1 MKKYLFTLFFLA
13 TFFVFPTFVFAQHT
27 VSNDAEKI
35 DKSYGKFMKIMSTC
49 MNREFPML
57 VFTPADYEKDQKSYP
72 VVYMLHGTNDMP
84 LTEEGLRKMNNPS
97 TRLKEMADIFRVI
110 IVIPLVGNAY
120 FMDSPVLK
128 ESKIATFISQELT
141 AFIDTNF
148 RTETN
153 RNGRILCG
161 FSMGGYG
168 AVSLLC
174 RYPDIFSVAIERAG
188 VLNLATDVEDL
199 SWDHTGD
206 AVTKL
211 LGDYFTNKMNYHQN
225 GCFNLVN
232 HIRDRKDIAFVIEVG
247 KEDFLYKTNF
257 AFHQRLNELK
267 IPHIYNETEGGHVW
281 NENTLRSLLSNLQ
294 YFNKTQYR

>member
-1 MKKYLFTLFFLA
+1 MKIAKSILFLVTFLFLVTTAFS
-13 TFFVFPTFVFAQHT
+13 QHP
-27 VSNDAEKI
+27 VSNIAQET
-35 DKSYGKFMKIMSTC
+35 DKSYGKFMKITSTC

-57 VFTPADYEKDQKSYP
+57 VFTPADYEKDQKRYP
-72 VVYMLHGTNDMP
+72 VVYMLHGTNDSP
-84 LTEEGLRKMNNPS
+84 FTEDGLRKMNNPS
-97 TRLKEMADIFRVI
+97 THIKEMADIFRVI
-110 IVIPLVGNAY
+110 IVTPLVGNTY
-120 FMDSPVLK
+120 YMDSPILK
-128 ESKIATFISQELT
+128 ESKIATFISKELT

-188 VLNLATDVEDL
+188 VLNLATGVEDL
-199 SWDHTGD
+199 SWDNVGD
-206 AVTKL
+206 NATNL
-211 LGDYFTNKMNYHQN
+211 LGDYFVNKMNYHQN

-232 HIRDRKDIAFVIEVG
+232 HIRERKDIAFVIEVG
-247 KEDFLYKTNF
+247 REDFLYKTNF

>member
-1 MKKYLFTLFFLA
+1 MKKNLFTLIFLA
-13 TFFVFPTFVFAQHT
+13 TFFVFPTFVFSQHT
-27 VSNDAEKI
+27 VSNVAEKI
-35 DKSYGKFMKIMSTC
+35 DKSYGKFMKITSTC

-57 VFTPADYEKDQKSYP
+57 FFTPADYEKDQKSYP
-72 VVYMLHGTNDMP
+72 VVYMLHGVNDMP
-84 LTEEGLRKMNNPS
+84 FTEDGLRKMNNPS
-97 TRLKEMADIFRVI
+97 THLKEMAEIFRVI
-110 IVIPLVGNAY
+110 IVIPLVGNTY

-174 RYPDIFSVAIERAG
+174 RYPDIFSVAIERGG

-199 SWDHTGD
+199 SWDHTSD
-206 AVTKL
+206 VITNL

-232 HIRDRKDIAFVIEVG
+232 HIRERKDIAFVIEVG

-257 AFHQRLNELK
+257 AFHKRLNELK

-281 NENTLRSLLSNLQ
+281 NENTIRSLLSNLQ

>member
-1 MKKYLFTLFFLA
+1 MKKNRFTFFLLA
-13 TFFVFPTFVFAQHT
+13 SFFVFGTPAFSQNQGYT
-27 VSNDAEKI
+27 VADQI
-35 DKSYGKFMKIMSTC
+35 DKSYGKFMKITSNC
-49 MNREFPML
+49 MHREFPML
-57 VFTPADYEKDQKSYP
+57 VFTPAGYEKDQKSYP
-72 VVYMLHGTNDMP
+72 VVYTLHGTNDMP
-84 LTEEGLRKMNNPS
+84 FTEEGLRKMNNPS
-97 TRLKEMADIFRVI
+97 THLQEMADIFRVI
-110 IVIPLVGNAY
+110 IVIPLVGNSY
-120 FMDSPVLK
+120 FMDSPVVK

-141 AFIDTNF
+141 AFMDTNF

-174 RYPDIFSVAIERAG
+174 RYPDTFSVAIERAG

-199 SWDHTGD
+199 YWDHVGD
-206 AVTKL
+206 NVDKL
-211 LGDYFTNKMNYHQN
+211 LGDYFVNKMNYHQN

-232 HIRDRKDIAFVIEVG
+232 HIRERKDIAFVMEVG
-247 KEDFLYKTNF
+247 REDFLYKTNF
-257 AFHQRLNELK
+257 AFHQRLTELK

-294 YFNKTQYR
+294 YFNKTQFR

>member
-13 TFFVFPTFVFAQHT
+13 TFFVFPTFVSSQNQGNN
-27 VSNDAEKI
+27 VAEKI
-35 DKSYGKFMKIMSTC
+35 DKSYGKFMKITSAC

-57 VFTPADYEKDQKSYP
+57 VFTPAGYEKDQKSYP

-84 LTEEGLRKMNNPS
+84 FTEDGLRKMNNP
-97 TRLKEMADIFRVI
+97 TTHVKEMADIFRVI
-110 IVIPLVGNAY
+110 IVIPLVGNTY

-148 RTETN
+148 RTEAN
-153 RNGRILCG
+153 RNGRILSG

-174 RYPDIFSVAIERAG
+174 RYPDIFSVAIARAG
-188 VLNLATDVEDL
+188 VLNLATGVEDL
-199 SWDHTGD
+199 SWDNVGD
-206 AVTKL
+206 NATNL
-211 LGDYFTNKMNYHQN
+211 LGDYFTNKMNYHHN
-225 GCFNLVN
+225 NCFNLVN